1 MEWALHS
8 MGRWKWTALW
18 ASFPF
23 LAQEDEAVQA
33 SEDSLLPS
41 GPGLLHGAQ
50 PSLADERYPRA
61 QQSLGP

>member
-1 MEWALHS
+1 M
-8 MGRWKWTALW
+8 LW

-33 SEDSLLPS
+33 SGTPFFPVTQASLR
-41 GPGLLHGAQ
+41 GAQ